1 MATFDLTSKDTTGV
15 ESDSIVAMPSA
26 KNTHVMRNIEA
37 YLDIDALVAA
47 GGSFSDGDIFQVLE
61 IPANTLVINAGAE
74 VMKAF
79 TSSCT
84 LAMDF
89 TDGSNDDDIIDG
101 ADITSTGFCAAGS
114 NGQTNTIVG
123 SAASTYTQFVTTT
136 DTIDAKIAGSATATG
151 RLRMYATVIDLA
163 GHGLDDKPDEVD
175 RDQLA

>member
-1 MATFDLTSKDTTGV
+1 MATYDLTSKDTTGV
-15 ESDSIVAMPSA
+15 SSDSIVAMPSA

-37 YLDIDALVAA
+37 YLDIDDLVAA
-47 GGSFSDGDIFQVLE
+47 GGSFADGDIFQVLE
-61 IPANTLVINAGAE
+61 IPANTLVLNAGAE

-84 LAMDF
+84 LDMDF
-89 TDGSNDDDIIDG
+89 AAGDDIIDG

-114 NGQTNTIVG
+114 NGQTNTVVG
-123 SAASTYTQFVTTT
+123 SAASTYTQFVTST
-136 DTIDAKIAGSATATG
+136 DTIDAKIAGAAPATG
-151 RLRMYATVIDLA
+151 RLRVYATVIDLA

>member
-15 ESDSIVAMPSA
+15 SSDSIAAMPSA

-47 GGSFSDGDIFQVLE
+47 GGSFSDGDVFQVLE
-61 IPANTLVINAGAE
+61 IPANTLVLNSGAE

-84 LAMDF
+84 LDMDF
-89 TDGSNDDDIIDG
+89 AGGDDIIDG
-101 ADITSTGFCAAGS
+101 ADITSTGFCAAGT
-114 NGQTNTIVG
+114 NGQTNTVVG
-123 SAASTYTQFVTTT
+123 SAASTYTQFITAT
-136 DTIDAKIAGSATATG
+136 DTIDCTIAGAAPATG
-151 RLRMYATVIDLA
+151 RLRVYATVIDLA

>member
-15 ESDSIVAMPSA
+15 SSDSIVAMPSA

-61 IPANTLVINAGAE
+61 IPANTLVLNAGAE

-79 TSSCT
+79 TGSCT
-84 LAMDF
+84 LDMDF
-89 TDGSNDDDIIDG
+89 AEGDDIIDG

-136 DTIDAKIAGSATATG
+136 DTIDAKIAGAAPATG

>member
-15 ESDSIVAMPSA
+15 FSDSIVAMPSS
-26 KNTHVMRNIEA
+26 KNTNVMRNIEA

-47 GGSFSDGDIFQVLE
+47 GGSFSDGDVFQVLE

-79 TSSCT
+79 TGSCT
-84 LAMDF
+84 LDMDF
-89 TDGSNDDDIIDG
+89 AGGDDIIDG

-136 DTIDAKIAGSATATG
+136 DTIDAKIAGAAPATG